1 MKANVFSIMMLFF
14 HLFPAYGIDP
24 SVRGFEELHEVL
36 KSAVRELDTVQSP
49 DHLPMAMEH
58 FRALVEECGRNP
70 DLVAVLELTSESC
83 PPQLKKA
90 YKAAM
95 ELQGKLH
102 DASKRLS
109 MSGMMQ
115 NKEEIKPYLEFMQ
128 KFTLKKNAQKRT
140 EPQVHEGAP
149 PETED
154 ARDARMKWWR
164 DGKFG
169 MFIHYGLY
177 SGLAGEIQG
186 KKYKGCVEWIMQ
198 YSGVD
203 SETYAREALPRFKPK
218 RGKAETWVKLAKEAG
233 CVYTILTSRHHE
245 GFNMFD
251 SKFSDFN
258 VKTTK
263 GVDIVKEYAEACKK
277 YGMKAGYY
285 FSLLDWSHPD
295 YDPTGSGISYPKGN
309 YEAQKQGR
317 RQFGNHEKYKD
328 YLYNIFNEL
337 LTSYAPV
344 DLVWWDFSQPGFQ
357 GDKAWNAT
365 ALMKNLFEK
374 NPKAIQNNRLYHSAN
389 HLSEGGIRVTP
400 AWKGDYSTAE
410 HHIPATGINGDWE
423 ACQTLNGTWGYSA
436 DNQEWKTS
444 QALIRELIDT
454 VSRGGNFLLNIGP
467 MPDGSI
473 PPESIRIF
481 KEIGFWMKKNGE
493 AIYGTR
499 ANPLNIELTWG
510 RLTRKGED
518 ITYIFV
524 YDKPDNGELT
534 IPCSFEGDVKAVL
547 LGGEKT
553 VNMSQD
559 KKSNT
564 TTFYIKNMKMDTAAT
579 VIKVM
584 GKRMIHKRSA

>member
-1 MKANVFSIMMLFF
+1 
-14 HLFPAYGIDP
+14 
-24 SVRGFEELHEVL
+24 
-36 KSAVRELDTVQSP
+36 
-49 DHLPMAMEH
+49 
-58 FRALVEECGRNP
+58 
-70 DLVAVLELTSESC
+70 
-83 PPQLKKA
+83 
-90 YKAAM
+90 
-95 ELQGKLH
+95 
-102 DASKRLS
+102 
-109 MSGMMQ
+109 
-115 NKEEIKPYLEFMQ
+115 MQ

-344 DLVWWDFSQPGFQ
+344 DLVWWDFSQPSFQ